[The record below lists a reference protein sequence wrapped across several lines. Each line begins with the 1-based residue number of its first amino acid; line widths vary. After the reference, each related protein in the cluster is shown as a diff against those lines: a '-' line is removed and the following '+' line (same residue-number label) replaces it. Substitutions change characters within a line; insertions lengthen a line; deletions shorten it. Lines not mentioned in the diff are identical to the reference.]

1 VPRFGAAAQRFAR
14 AIQGATGEFIGA
26 GKRALT
32 TGFCPRSR
40 KMRSPAEAESEY
52 ENGAMH
58 IGSKPVHQPGRL
70 RAGTSGVRPV

>member
-1 VPRFGAAAQRFAR
+1 MATQRFAR

-40 KMRSPAEAESEY
+40 KMRSPAEAESE
-52 ENGAMH
+52 
-58 IGSKPVHQPGRL
+58 
-70 RAGTSGVRPV
+70 